1 MNETIHS
8 KLNRKLS
15 FKSQMILGLL
25 LAIIKLEERC
35 DELERRCDEL
45 QGQCNTMAVFYGVD
59 FKSRSK
65 VEEEQ

>member
-1 MNETIHS
+1 MSKTTHS
-8 KLNRKLS
+8 KLNHKLS

-25 LAIIKLEERC
+25 LDIIKLEERC

-59 FKSRSK
+59 FQSRSEMK
-65 VEEEQ
+65 EEL